1 MTNILSNLR
10 PAKGSTKKRK
20 RIGRG
25 QGSGHGGTSTK
36 GHKGAKSRSGA
47 KFKVSFEGGQM
58 PLTRRIPKFGF
69 KPVHRIESQ
78 IVNVE
83 MLETLAGKKRIESV
97 VTPESLFK
105 AGAISKKNAPVKV
118 LGDGALKAKL
128 QVSAHAFSKSAIE
141 KIQAAGGTATV
152 LARPVVE
159 AVKK

>member
-1 MTNILSNLR
+1 M
-10 PAKGSTKKRK
+10 
-20 RIGRG
+20 
-25 QGSGHGGTSTK
+25 
-36 GHKGAKSRSGA
+36 
-47 KFKVSFEGGQM
+47 
-58 PLTRRIPKFGF
+58 
-69 KPVHRIESQ
+69 
-78 IVNVE
+78 
-83 MLETLAGKKRIESV
+83 
-97 VTPESLFK
+97 FK